1 MTLLAQLY
9 FGYLPTFSFEFADE
23 SYTTLYKKDEY
34 PVVKYLAVPL
44 YFEVQLLHNEDPQIE
59 LFLQSCWA
67 TASPGR
73 DSIPQWPIIVQR

>member
-1 MTLLAQLY
+1 MGPIVLDMQLAK
-9 FGYLPTFSFEFADE
+9 DE